1 VKYLLGFD
9 IGSSSIKVAL
19 IEAATG
25 MALGSAFSPS
35 MEMKIASPQPGFAEQ
50 DPDNWWKELLNAT
63 EKLRKQFSFQPD
75 EILAIGISYQMH
87 GLVCIDKDLRPL
99 RDAII
104 WCDSRAVEI
113 GNKAFK
119 DLGEEYCLKH
129 FLNSPGNF
137 TASKLK
143 WVQQN
148 QPDLYEKIY
157 KVLLP
162 GDYIAL
168 KLTGEP
174 TTTVTGL
181 SEAILWNYQA
191 GGVANELLN
200 YYKIEENLL
209 PGLVPIFGEQG
220 RLSNAPAKLLQ
231 LNPGIPVSYRAG
243 DQPNNAYSLHVLQP
257 GEIAAT
263 AGTSGVVYGVTDK
276 ADYDPL
282 SRVNTFVH
290 VNDKLDSHRYGIL
303 LCINGTGILNS
314 WLRKNFFSDLS
325 YDAINEAAASVNIGS
340 EGLCFYPFG
349 NGAERI
355 LLNKD
360 TGACLQGLQFNRHR
374 GEHVA
379 RAAQEGIVFALK
391 YGIEIMQEM
400 GMPMQAVRAGYANM
414 FLSGVFGSTFAN
426 ATNCS
431 LELYNTD
438 GAVGAARAAGVGAKV
453 FDNFEESFK
462 GMELVRRIEPQKQTR
477 QQTVDAYG
485 NWKRNLSTFIQ

>member
-1 VKYLLGFD
+1 MKYLLGYD

-25 MALGSAFSPS
+25 KALGSAFSPS

-50 DPDNWWKELLNAT
+50 DPDNWWKELQNAT
-63 EKLRKQFSFQPD
+63 EKLRRQFSFKPD

-119 DLGEEYCLKH
+119 EIGEEYCLKH
-129 FLNSPGNF
+129 LLNSPGNF

-148 QPDLYEKIY
+148 QPDLYRKIY

-181 SEAILWNYQA
+181 SEAILWNYDSW
-191 GGVANELLN
+191 GVAKELLN

-220 RLSNAPAKLLQ
+220 RLANAPAKLLQ
-231 LNPGIPVSYRAG
+231 LIPGIPVSYRAG

-276 ADYDPL
+276 AEYDPL

-290 VNDKLDSHRYGIL
+290 VNDKIDSHRFGIL

-314 WLRKNFFSDLS
+314 WLRKNFFCDLS
-325 YDAINEAAASVNIGS
+325 YGAINEAAASVNIGS

-355 LLNKD
+355 LSNKD

-374 GEHVA
+374 PEHVA

-391 YGIEIMQEM
+391 YGIEIMQKM
-400 GMPMQAVRAGYANM
+400 GMPVTAVRAGYANM
-414 FLSGVFGSTFAN
+414 FLSAVFGGTFAN

-453 FDNFEESFK
+453 YDNFEESFR
-462 GMELVRRIEPQKQTR
+462 GMELVRRIEPQKQAM
-477 QQTVDAYG
+477 QQTADAYG
-485 NWKRNLSTFIQ
+485 KWKGNLSTFIQ